1 MGEKHSEIQ
10 IYLIAVY
17 QPKTHIRWTHLCYSI
32 AVYYTMFNLSFLA
45 GYEVLKH
52 KHYLRHICKVKEG
65 MYKYFAILKIK
76 KKQNIDNFH

>member
-1 MGEKHSEIQ
+1 
-10 IYLIAVY
+10 
-17 QPKTHIRWTHLCYSI
+17 
-32 AVYYTMFNLSFLA
+32 MFNLSFLA